1 MDELDVQ
8 LCLHLLTNCR
18 FTFRELGER
27 VGLSVNAVHKR
38 VKDLIDCGIIGRFSA
53 HPSIYILNALI
64 VIVFGETEKP
74 ITAEDTETLSS
85 NDSTHFILSA
95 SGNYV
100 YVGAILRSIHDLD
113 SYTQFVKETAGI
125 IRPDV
130 GIVTGNF
137 FTYRT
142 ATYNVKPYTY
152 DTIDWKIIN
161 SLHNDARKSLSEV
174 ASEIKS
180 SVQTVRRH
188 LERMIEND
196 AIQLTIDWRPDNSN
210 DVITF
215 LHISIKPLADRD
227 EYIQKILKLLT
238 PQFFLVWTFNNLPD
252 LVIGWTWTKNMKE
265 LQNIMSQLQD
275 SNVDSIV
282 PYILY
287 EGHTLDTWR
296 DALPIKE

>member
-8 LCLHLLTNCR
+8 LCLHLLTNSR
-18 FTFRELGER
+18 LTFRELGEQ

-38 VKDLIDCGIIGRFSA
+38 VKDLVDSGIISRFSA
-53 HPSIYILNALI
+53 HPSIYILKALI
-64 VIVFGETEKP
+64 IIVFGETEKP
-74 ITAEDTETLSS
+74 ISDEDIKTLAS
-85 NDSTHFILSA
+85 NNSTQFILTA
-95 SGNYV
+95 SGNHV

-113 SYTQFVKETAGI
+113 T
-125 IRPDV
+125 
-130 GIVTGNF
+130 
-137 FTYRT
+137 
-142 ATYNVKPYTY
+142 YTY
-152 DTIDWKIIN
+152 DRVDRKIIN

-174 ASEIKS
+174 ASEIEL

-215 LHISIKPLADRD
+215 LHISLKPLADRD
-227 EYIQKILKLLT
+227 EYIQEILKQLST
-238 PQFFLVWTFNNLPD
+238 QFFLVWTFNNLPD

-265 LQNIMSQLQD
+265 LQDIISNLQN

-287 EGHTLDTWR
+287 EGHTFDTWR
-296 DALPIKE
+296 DSLPVKE